1 MRNFSENVVKN
12 SKECYTIDSI
22 LGKISVKRTMEG
34 DFMSLRVLVVDD
46 AAFMRQQLK
55 EAFAKFGA
63 EVVGEASDGSE
74 CLQKYAVLKPDMV
87 TMDITMENMDGIT
100 ALKLLKEKYPEA
112 RIVMVSAM
120 GQQEKFI
127 DSIQAGAFDFIV
139 KPFKTDRIGV
149 IVNKLEAELK
159 KNKK

>member
-1 MRNFSENVVKN
+1 MA
-12 SKECYTIDSI
+12 I
-22 LGKISVKRTMEG
+22 
-34 DFMSLRVLVVDD
+34 RVLIVDD
-46 AAFMRQQLK
+46 AIFMRQQLK
-55 EAFAKFGA
+55 EVFAKLGV

-74 CLQKYAVLKPDMV
+74 CLEKYTVLKPDFV

-112 RIVMVSAM
+112 RVVMISSM

-139 KPFKTDRIGV
+139 KPFKTDRIAM
-149 IVNKLEAELK
+149 IVKKLEMELK
-159 KNKK
+159 K